1 MKLAGMMLPV
11 FLAAFLS
18 VAACS
23 VKEDRNPCPCLLELD
38 IKGPDAESS
47 GAVDI
52 LLTSHDGFMHH
63 DVVDA
68 WAEESRYSVSVP
80 RTELHVRAWCGA
92 GMNISESGLRIP
104 LGQDCPKVYM
114 HDSDVVT
121 EGEYYREEVWLRKNH
136 CVLTL
141 VNKGEDNDFSD
152 LVLKGNVS
160 GYDAYGEPLAGD
172 FEFSLGDASQQEYQ
186 AVLPRQRDDSL
197 VLEME
202 DAKGILHLFHFLAA
216 SAAFSISFKL
226 TSAIFCSFDYSK
238 LKCFSKICSA
248 SRFQSPP
255 CASQHSA
262 SSAKRGSSFLS
273 ANSATAVSGSRIPG

>member
-1 MKLAGMMLPV
+1 MNTERMMLPMFLAV
-11 FLAAFLS
+11 FLSMFS
-18 VAACS
+18 ACS

-38 IKGPDAESS
+38 IEGPDAEAS

-52 LLTSHDGFMHH
+52 LITSDDGFVFH
-63 DVVDA
+63 DVVDS
-68 WAEESRYSVSVP
+68 WVEESLYSVSVP
-80 RTELHVRAWCGA
+80 RGDLHVRAWCGA
-92 GMNISESGLRIP
+92 DRNISEDGLFIP
-104 LGQDCPKVYM
+104 RGQDCPRVYM

-121 EGEYYREEVWLRKNH
+121 EGEFYREEVWLRKNH

-197 VLEME
+197 MLEME
-202 DAKGILHLFHFLAA
+202 DAKGNRIAFSLGRYIAA
-216 SAAFSISFKL
+216 SGYDWTAPELEDVTVTLDYAL
-226 TSAIFCSFDYSK
+226 TEIRLNIDGWESVYRYDVEI
-238 LKCFSKICSA
+238 
-248 SRFQSPP
+248 
-255 CASQHSA
+255 
-262 SSAKRGSSFLS
+262 
-273 ANSATAVSGSRIPG
+273 